1 MQKALKFYILQQQEE
16 MREMLEGAGWRD
28 PKFSVFGDESLN
40 FGRYPER
47 FQPCKSFSFVVC
59 TMGMT

>member
-1 MQKALKFYILQQQEE
+1 

-28 PKFSVFGDESLN
+28 TKFSVFGDASLN

-59 TMGMT
+59 TMGTR